1 MILYTVKPGDTV
13 FSIAQ
18 KNGTSPSRII
28 IDNNLTNPGKLVVG
42 QTLVLL
48 YPTKTYTVRGGDT
61 LDTIAKMYGIPLL
74 KLWQNNPA
82 LRGRSYIY
90 PGQTLNISYE
100 APPLGNI
107 RVNGYAYP
115 YIDRS
120 VLRTTLPYLTY
131 LSIFTYGFRTDGSL
145 IEPTGGDAEL
155 ISIAKEYGTV
165 PLMMLTSLT
174 EMGTFSNELVAALLA
189 DTNLQRT
196 VTENALRVVREKGYG
211 GIDVDFEYIPA
222 QFAQEYAQF
231 LTDLREKLAAE
242 GYILFASLA
251 PKTSSQQRGLL
262 YEGHDYAAV
271 GAAADYVLLMTYEWG
286 YTYGPPLAVAPIP
299 NVREVLNYALTQ
311 IPGDKIFLG
320 IPNYAYNWTLP
331 YVRGE
336 SRAESLSN
344 VAAVELAAE
353 KNAEIRFDD
362 TAKAPTFNYYE
373 YSAAQ
378 NKALEHVVWFEDA
391 RSIDAKL
398 RLAAQYGLRG
408 VSIWQIMK
416 YFPQLWLVLNAL
428 YEIEKIEQKA

>member
-18 KNGTSPSRII
+18 RNGTSPSRII
-28 IDNNLTNPGKLVVG
+28 IDNDLTNPGKLVVG

-61 LDTIAKMYGIPLL
+61 LTGIANAYGTTLL
-74 KLWQNNPA
+74 SLWQNNPS

-90 PGQTLNISYE
+90 PGQTLNIAYE
-100 APPLGNI
+100 TPPLGTL

-155 ISIAKEYGTV
+155 IAIAKEYQTV

-174 EMGTFSNELVAALLA
+174 EMGTFSNELVASLLA
-189 DTNLQRT
+189 DPALQNT
-196 VTENALRVVREKGYG
+196 VTENALQVVREKGYG
-211 GIDVDFEYIPA
+211 GIDVDFEYIPV
-222 QFAQEYAQF
+222 QFAEEYAQF
-231 LTDLREKLAAE
+231 LTNLRTKLEAE

-251 PKTSSQQRGLL
+251 PKTSAEQRGLL
-262 YEGHDYAAV
+262 YEGHNYASV

-299 NVREVLNYALTQ
+299 NVRAVLDYAVTE
-311 IPGDKIFLG
+311 IPREKIFLG
-320 IPNYAYNWTLP
+320 VPNYAYNWTLP

-336 SRAESLSN
+336 SRAEALSN
-344 VAAVELAAE
+344 VAAVQLAAE
-353 KNAEIRFDD
+353 KNAEIRFDE
-362 TAKAPTFNYYE
+362 TSMAPTFNYYE
-373 YSAAQ
+373 FSAAA
-378 NKALEHVVWFEDA
+378 NKSLEHVVWFEDA
-391 RSIDAKL
+391 KSIDAKL
-398 RLAAQYGLRG
+398 RLADEYGLRG
-408 VSIWQIMK
+408 ISIWQIMK
-416 YFPQLWLVLNAL
+416 YFPQLWLLL
-428 YEIEKIEQKA
+428 HSLFSIEKI